1 MLAPPPSS
9 LGAQP
14 SPFLAHVAGKRYI
27 VGRWFDSI
35 EIVQAMK
42 MKQAPEAGGCAR
54 GDRGHHRGDR
64 LTGPTFLCFKGKLR
78 FRVWTPGPPV
88 APSKQTPI
96 IFQFWVR

>member
-54 GDRGHHRGDR
+54 GDTGAQGRQGAPQGRRADR
-64 LTGPTFLCFKGKLR
+64 ANSFMF
-78 FRVWTPGPPV
+78 
-88 APSKQTPI
+88 
-96 IFQFWVR
+96 